1 MTPINAVVVFI
12 AAVITDVT
20 WAKYTIH
27 TSQHRAFVAAA
38 WSVGIVLVGA
48 VSIYAIAN
56 EPIYVIPSALGAFVG
71 TYFTVKHSKRSDE
84 RP

>member
-1 MTPINAVVVFI
+1 MTFFKAIIVFLAAI
-12 AAVITDVT
+12 ATDVT

-27 TSQHRAFVAAA
+27 TSKHRAWRSAL

-48 VSIYAIAN
+48 VSIYAIAHS
-56 EPIYVIPSALGAFVG
+56 PWYVIPSALGAFVG
-71 TYFTVKHSKRSDE
+71 TYFTVRHSKRSDE